1 MKEKQKKFDVD
12 KHLRKIARLA
22 KNAPTPEE
30 ILAQFAR
37 GDYSSLDPQFIKD
50 NAKEHERR
58 QKRKKLKKSKDL
70 SL

>member
-1 MKEKQKKFDVD
+1 MKKNKKFILDD
-12 KHLRKIARLA
+12 YLNELKEIA

-50 NAKEHERR
+50 NAKEYERKK
-58 QKRKKLKKSKDL
+58 KRKRLKKSKDL